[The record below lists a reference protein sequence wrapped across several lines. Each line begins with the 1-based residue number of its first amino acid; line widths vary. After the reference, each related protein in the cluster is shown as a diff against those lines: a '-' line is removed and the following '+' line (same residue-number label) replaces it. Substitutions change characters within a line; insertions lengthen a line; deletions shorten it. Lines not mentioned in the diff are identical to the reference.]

1 MKSYILFIFGLFED
15 HEDIEYFCTEIFS
28 QSRAVESVKYV
39 IENSQNIIIIFESE
53 LDYTRLS
60 NEIHSLLS
68 NDNVN
73 YYFLFEKEGLVSAH
87 LPKSYNDFIF
97 KYKEI
102 KPTIF
107 DTETLDLDDILD
119 KIKKQGIDSLTK
131 EEKKYLDNFDF

>member
-15 HEDIEYFCTEIFS
+15 HEDVEYFCNEIFT

-53 LDYTRLS
+53 LEYTRLS
-60 NEIHSLLS
+60 NEIHNLLS

-102 KPTIF
+102 KPTISN
-107 DTETLDLDDILD
+107 TETLDLDDILD
-119 KIKKQGIDSLTK
+119 KIKKQGIKSLTK
-131 EEKKYLDNFDF
+131 EEKNYLDNFDF